1 MSSISGVSGVSDAS
15 ALEASNTTTYGG
27 QDLDRDAFMSLL
39 TTQMQNQDPLSPM
52 ANEEFIAQLATF
64 SSLEQ
69 LMGLNTMVQSVSLG
83 INSLNNAAMVD
94 LVGQSVVAEGDTF
107 AFDGE
112 SQELMFDAESTTTS
126 TTVTIYDEDGSV
138 VFSEDIGAMEEGE
151 SSWTWD
157 GTDQDGQPV
166 EEGTYTFEVTGVDA
180 DGEDVEI
187 TELIHGI
194 IDEMD
199 FSSGSPEPSVD
210 GIAVDLSALVRLTT
224 AEEAE
229 EAEEE
234 AEAADETVEETS
246 STSSSTSTADADGT
260 T

>member
-15 ALEASNTTTYGG
+15 ALDAANTSTYGG
-27 QDLDRDAFMSLL
+27 QDLDREAFMSLL

-69 LMGLNTMVQSVSLG
+69 LMGLNTMFQSVSLG

-94 LVGQSVVAEGDTF
+94 LVGQSVVAQGDTF

-112 SQELMFDAESTTTS
+112 SQELMFDAESTTSTS
-126 TTVTIYDEDGSV
+126 TITIYDEDGSV
-138 VFSEDIGAMEEGE
+138 VYSGEIGAVDEGE

-157 GTDQDGQPV
+157 GTDNDGQPV
-166 EEGTYTFEVTGVDA
+166 EAGTYSFDVTGVDSE
-180 DGEDVEI
+180 GEDVEI
-187 TELIHGI
+187 TELIHGV

-199 FSSGSPEPSVD
+199 FSSGSPEPSVN
-210 GIAVDLSALVRLTT
+210 GISVDLSALVRLTT
-224 AEEAE
+224 AEAEVAE
-229 EAEEE
+229 E
-234 AEAADETVEETS
+234 DVDVEG
-246 STSSSTSTADADGT
+246 ADGT
-260 T
+260 DDTAVAEDEA